1 VATRK
6 IVRRITENRSRI
18 KIIVIGWNVSFA
30 TLNQMNEKDQKII
43 DNTTA
48 PYVFTFLFNLSYL
61 ISPYFSGAANLYFKL
76 LLLDI
81 NLTFFGSHL

>member
-48 PYVFTFLFNLSYL
+48 PYVFTFLFNLNYL

-76 LLLDI
+76 LLSDI